1 MRCVTCLAPRRKM
14 AVGTHEALAF
24 TRLCAMVD
32 DKQIVAQ
39 AARHVAITKYGVGN
53 PTPYSDSFNHAWFQ
67 RVFKLPSVVAV
78 LTAYTHDDVVAIPA
92 AESSLR
98 TKFSAVL
105 AKTGA
110 GFAFGSPCT
119 MSDII
124 FLEEVRA
131 RGGEL
136 WLVLPVPQPLLE
148 RYLRDRFEKV
158 AHVALQDGTWV
169 ESEATRLWR
178 AETAPA
184 FDRGGANITRSL
196 SSNAGERSSRV
207 TSPQAVARRW
217 IMRFRSLI
225 DSATKVDVSNALTPE
240 VTSANMHY
248 CGMVLYGLAV
258 MKAEKMGVPV
268 ERIFIKVRAPWV
280 GPGVGRLGGA
290 LICVWVHP
298 TRPGRA
304 EQVLCPGR

>member
-1 MRCVTCLAPRRKM
+1 MYARVPDAS
-14 AVGTHEALAF
+14 
-24 TRLCAMVD
+24 LCAFPGND
-32 DKQIVAQ
+32 AAKQIVAQ

-53 PTPYSDSFNHAWFQ
+53 PTPYSDSFNHSWFQ

-136 WLVLPVPQPLLE
+136 WLVLPVRQELLE
-148 RYLRDRFEKV
+148 QYLKDRFQKV
-158 AHVALQDGTWV
+158 AQVALQDGTWV
-169 ESEATRLWR
+169 EALDRKEPWR
-178 AETAPA
+178 ADSGPA
-184 FDRGGANITRSL
+184 FDRHGATIKRSL
-196 SSNAGERSSRV
+196 STNAGEPSSCGA
-207 TSPQAVARRW
+207 SPQAVARRW
-217 IMRFRSLI
+217 IRRFRSLI

-258 MKAEKMGVPV
+258 MKAEKMGVPM
-268 ERIFIKVRAPWV
+268 ERMFIKVCHWRTCPPPLPARFAFP
-280 GPGVGRLGGA
+280 RTCNISLHA
-290 LICVWVHP
+290 L
-298 TRPGRA
+298 TARG
-304 EQVLCPGR
+304 